1 MSTDLHAQA
10 RTLLDRG
17 DAPGISPAEQAWLHE
32 HLRQCDPC
40 RRYAELTARAIQG
53 LSSFSFSV
61 DPGLAARTQAALTR
75 RAQQMEAER
84 ARRSMY
90 LRGFALACLFTVIG
104 SLLAWPGWA
113 YIAGRAQLAPW
124 EWQLGFSL
132 FWVLPSASIAMLLL
146 VGMALGNGRSNVRSL
161 A

>member
-40 RRYAELTARAIQG
+40 RCYAELTARAIQG

-113 YIAGRAQLAPW
+113 YVARRVQLAPW

-132 FWVLPSASIAMLLL
+132 FWVLPSANIAMLLL

>member
-40 RRYAELTARAIQG
+40 RCYAELTARAIQG

-113 YIAGRAQLAPW
+113 YVARRA
-124 EWQLGFSL
+124 
-132 FWVLPSASIAMLLL
+132 
-146 VGMALGNGRSNVRSL
+146 
-161 A
+161 